1 MKSKAMK
8 SAIISMVFLM
18 LATGIL
24 YHFVSTHEIAGVFVV
39 NNTFATSMNPSK
51 TIYQDQPTSTPI
63 SSHNDGLVAI
73 EDYEDLEAK
82 GGSDNNMF
90 EAESADEGKSI
101 EPKFADSN
109 YITQIRAE
117 SIAASSISAK
127 ISDIK
132 SVSLEGKYGNP
143 IYSVDITNN
152 GKFYEIN
159 IDAITSKV
167 LITMQEGI
175 NGNTNDIP
183 KSDNEDRYA
192 EKNNA

>member
-1 MKSKAMK
+1 
-8 SAIISMVFLM
+8 MVFLM

-39 NNTFATSMNPSK
+39 NNTFATSINPSK
-51 TIYQDQPTSTPI
+51 TIYQDQQTSSPI
-63 SSHNDGLVAI
+63 SPHNDGLVAI

-109 YITQIRAE
+109 YITQISAE

-143 IYSVDITNN
+143 IYSVDVTKN
-152 GKFYEIN
+152 GQFYEIN
-159 IDAITSKV
+159 IDAITGKL

-175 NGNTNDIP
+175 NENVNDTS
-183 KSDNEDRYA
+183 KSDIEVRYN
-192 EKNNA
+192 EKNNV